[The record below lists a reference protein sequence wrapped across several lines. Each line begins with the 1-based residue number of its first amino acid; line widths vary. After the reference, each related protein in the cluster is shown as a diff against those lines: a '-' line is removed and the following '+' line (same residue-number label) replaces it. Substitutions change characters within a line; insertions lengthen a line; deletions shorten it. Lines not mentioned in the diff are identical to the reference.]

1 MYVFIEMQRDKL
13 NYLYRKLGEFD
24 IKNLKRIHKS
34 TDLKSNSVEKN
45 TISPETASMKHSE
58 HLILVRDGE
67 KSIAAA
73 GAISLTAGW
82 TGGMAQVQ
90 VSPLKRIVLL

>member
-1 MYVFIEMQRDKL
+1 
-13 NYLYRKLGEFD
+13 
-24 IKNLKRIHKS
+24 
-34 TDLKSNSVEKN
+34 
-45 TISPETASMKHSE
+45 MKHIE

-82 TGGMAQVQ
+82 SGGMAQVQ

>member
-1 MYVFIEMQRDKL
+1 
-13 NYLYRKLGEFD
+13 
-24 IKNLKRIHKS
+24 
-34 TDLKSNSVEKN
+34 
-45 TISPETASMKHSE
+45 MKHIE

-82 TGGMAQVQ
+82 SGGMAQVQ
-90 VSPLKRIVLL
+90 GVSPLKRIVLL